1 MNTICAREWLRPE
14 DTANIDTFS
23 VDTIEGLTVNL
34 PQGQLS
40 RVKSPGKA
48 KKLEVLG
55 LFHGEVP
62 DGRGMGGVCL
72 KMSAMETVRWRL
84 LRRLNLMARQLTL

>member
-14 DTANIDTFS
+14 DTVNIDTFS

-34 PQGQLS
+34 QQGQLS
-40 RVKSPGKA
+40 LVKSSGKA
-48 KKLEVLG
+48 EKLEVLG

-62 DGRGMGGVCL
+62 DGHGIGVPENERNGEIRV
-72 KMSAMETVRWRL
+72 AV
-84 LRRLNLMARQLTL
+84 AAQA